1 MPSTH
6 LLISV
11 GIAVTL
17 GVLAVVRA
25 VRAADQE
32 MSRSGETLA
41 STPLQRV
48 ATISLISTVAFA
60 GPGLGVLLYGGVDR
74 WNESAGQ
81 RVLVSVLSLTGVVAA
96 TVPILLTRWAA
107 NRGRLVLDERDI
119 DVLHRAP
126 EAQSWVLLLT
136 LTAWTI
142 ALTERFVQVGAVPV
156 PWIQVAFLT
165 MLVSWALALPLG
177 IVLGYRRA

>member
-1 MPSTH
+1 MPSIH
-6 LLISV
+6 LLISI

-17 GVLAVVRA
+17 GVFAVVHA
-25 VRAADQE
+25 IRAAQQDV
-32 MSRSGETLA
+32 SPTGETLA
-41 STPLQRV
+41 TTPLQRV
-48 ATISLISTVAFA
+48 ARASLTGTFAFA
-60 GPGLGVLLYGGVDR
+60 GPGLGVLLFGGIDR
-74 WNESAGQ
+74 WSVSTGQ
-81 RVLVSVLSLTGVVAA
+81 RLLVSVLALMGVIAA

-107 NRGRLVLDERDI
+107 KQGRLVLDERDH

-142 ALTERFVQVGAVPV
+142 GLTERFFQAGAVPV
-156 PWIQVAFLT
+156 PWISVAFLT